1 MAAHDPDEAGQP
13 SAMGKMGNVER
24 VMEKWAADLVDRVF
38 RPKRESVEVV
48 STLRRE
54 CDDNIMILGR
64 GRTLV
69 PNAFTVALPQ
79 EIHRELGSHAHQ
91 LGPVLATK
99 VRDHAASHSYVF
111 AGPVTVTLEPDP
123 TVDTG
128 GYRIQSSI
136 VPARTGPRPTAG

>member
-1 MAAHDPDEAGQP
+1 MAAHDPDEVGQP
-13 SAMGKMGNVER
+13 SAMGKMSNVEK
-24 VMEKWAADLVDRVF
+24 VMEKWATDLVDRVF

-69 PNAFTVALPQ
+69 PNAFTVVLPPVS
-79 EIHRELGSHAHQ
+79 HSELGSHAHK
-91 LGPVLATK
+91 LGPVLAAK
-99 VRDHAASHSYVF
+99 VKDHAAAHSYVF

-123 TVDTG
+123 TLDTG

-136 VPARTGPRPTAG
+136 VPAQTGPR

>member
-1 MAAHDPDEAGQP
+1 
-13 SAMGKMGNVER
+13 MGHVEK
-24 VMEKWAADLVDRVF
+24 VMEKWATDLVDRVF

-69 PNAFTVALPQ
+69 PNAFTVVLPQ
-79 EIHRELGSHAHQ
+79 VSHRELGSHARN
-91 LGPVLATK
+91 LGPVLAEK
-99 VRDHAASHSYVF
+99 VQEHAAAHSYVF

-123 TVDTG
+123 TLNTG
-128 GYRIQSSI
+128 GYRIESSI
-136 VPARTGPRPTAG
+136 VPAQTGPR

>member
-1 MAAHDPDEAGQP
+1 MAAHDPDEVVQP
-13 SAMGKMGNVER
+13 SAMGKMANVER
-24 VMEKWAADLVDRVF
+24 VMEKWATDLVDRVF

-54 CDDNIMILGR
+54 CDDNIMVLGR

-69 PNAFTVALPQ
+69 PNAFTVAPPQ
-79 EIHRELGSHAHQ
+79 VSHRQLDSHAHK
-91 LGPVLATK
+91 LGPVLAAK
-99 VRDHAASHSYVF
+99 VKDHAAAHSYVF

-123 TVDTG
+123 TLDTG

-136 VPARTGPRPTAG
+136 VPAQTGPAD

>member
-1 MAAHDPDEAGQP
+1 MATHDPGEVGQP

-38 RPKRESVEVV
+38 RPQRESVEVV

-79 EIHRELGSHAHQ
+79 ESHRELGSYVHR
-91 LGPVLATK
+91 LGPVLAAK
-99 VRDHAASHSYVF
+99 VRDHAAAHSYVF

-123 TVDTG
+123 TVDAG

-136 VPARTGPRPTAG
+136 APARTGSR

>member
-1 MAAHDPDEAGQP
+1 
-13 SAMGKMGNVER
+13 MGKMGNVER

-69 PNAFTVALPQ
+69 PNAFTVALL
-79 EIHRELGSHAHQ
+79 RRA
-91 LGPVLATK
+91 
-99 VRDHAASHSYVF
+99 
-111 AGPVTVTLEPDP
+111 
-123 TVDTG
+123 
-128 GYRIQSSI
+128 I
-136 VPARTGPRPTAG
+136 VNSARTYTGWGRCWPRRCEITPPRTATSSPDR